1 MTNACIIY
9 RSMERDSNDGK
20 RPKKNHPQKMEFY
33 GFQYETLWVLK
44 KGTCNNKPQFKNIV
58 LDTHEMLNWSN
69 HQEKKKVV
77 AKKKLHLKLSFSLT
91 GIVLG
96 YYCRVRIKWAMHTL
110 WYETNKKKPSKTEN
124 HKEHSRLP
132 EPRAISNFR
141 GFRFAAN
148 FLTLLW

>member
-33 GFQYETLWVLK
+33 GFQYETLWVLE

-58 LDTHEMLNWSN
+58 LDTHEMLNWLN
-69 HQEKKKVV
+69 HREEKRLLQKKV
-77 AKKKLHLKLSFSLT
+77 T
-91 GIVLG
+91 PEIVLFTYG
-96 YYCRVRIKWAMHTL
+96 YCSRLLLQSLNQISDAHTSV
-110 WYETNKKKPSKTEN
+110 WNQQKKPSKTEN